1 MVLCIRFQKFF
12 HQYDLIVWHKVNS
25 IYSYRLL
32 FYVQKWKWCVA
43 CHQMLNILYA
53 RTMTIS
59 LFDSY
64 KLGFL
69 TFINKQVSSSA
80 NRIQKIVIVRVF
92 LFCSKCI
99 IYIFISVYKNYSYFT
114 SSFVVFQKW
123 NNAWHNNMY
132 VVGWYQDRWSICLY
146 NLILFCYWFWKRP
159 NVSLWFISLVFNWI
173 MFSEVRSKIFA
184 ISYVFKQWNCT

>member
-1 MVLCIRFQKFF
+1 MEIF
-12 HQYDLIVWHKVNS
+12 S
-25 IYSYRLL
+25 
-32 FYVQKWKWCVA
+32 
-43 CHQMLNILYA
+43 
-53 RTMTIS
+53 
-59 LFDSY
+59 FDSY

-69 TFINKQVSSSA
+69 MFINKQVSCSA
-80 NRIQKIVIVRVF
+80 NRIQKIVIDRVF

-114 SSFVVFQKW
+114 SSFVVFHKW
-123 NNAWHNNMY
+123 NNAWHDNMY

-173 MFSEVRSKIFA
+173 MSSEARSKIFA